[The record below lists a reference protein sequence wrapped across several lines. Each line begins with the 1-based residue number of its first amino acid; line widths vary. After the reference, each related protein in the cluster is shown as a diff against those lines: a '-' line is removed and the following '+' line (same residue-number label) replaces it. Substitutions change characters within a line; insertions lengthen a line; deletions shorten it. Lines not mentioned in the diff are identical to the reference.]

1 MKTTRRNLLC
11 TVGGF
16 AMAPGIVNARTR
28 SFVPRTSQVS
38 GLAGKLGIVTASLSR
53 FISKTPKPGSFTL
66 LELPKVL
73 KNELGLEVVDFN
85 SVNLPSFEPGYLE
98 KLRTAV
104 VEAGCVATN
113 LKMNQKVNMDSADPS
128 EREHALDV
136 YRKSIDAAEILG
148 LHWVRPLPRSERPEM
163 KRHIGAFRELID
175 YAGQKEVTLLIENF
189 GWMMSDPDSVVTLAD
204 QIGKDVAI
212 GLDTGNWDT
221 NEIRYAGLRKT
232 FPRTVTCD
240 FKAKV
245 MGENGEH
252 TAYDLKKCFDLGW
265 GSGFRGPWNFEH
277 GHRDRDRAFREIGML
292 RDWLTDWI
300 SEKGK
305 SE

>member
-1 MKTTRRNLLC
+1 M
-11 TVGGF
+11 GGLATAHRF
-16 AMAPGIVNARTR
+16 GSGQTKSFTPRTR
-28 SFVPRTSQVS
+28 QVS
-38 GLAGKLGIVTASLSR
+38 ELSGKLGIVTASLSR

-85 SVNLPSFEPGYLE
+85 SVNFPSFEPGYLE
-98 KLRTAV
+98 KLRAAV
-104 VEAGCVATN
+104 AEAGCVATN

-128 EREHALDV
+128 ERGHALDV

-148 LHWVRPLPRSERPEM
+148 LHWVRPLPRSERPDME
-163 KRHIGAFRELID
+163 RHIGAFRELID
-175 YAGQKEVTLLIENF
+175 YAGEKDVTLLIENF

-212 GLDTGNWDT
+212 GIDTGNWDK
-221 NEIRYAGLRKT
+221 NETRYAALRKT
-232 FPRTVTCD
+232 FPRVVTCD
-240 FKAKV
+240 FKAKA

-252 TAYDLKKCFDLGW
+252 AAYDLEKCFELGW
-265 GSGFRGPWNFEH
+265 EAGFRGPWNLEH

-292 RDWLTDWI
+292 RDLLTAWI
-300 SEKGK
+300 RERVLPH
-305 SE
+305 